1 MTAKNVCV
9 LGATGAVGQQMIQ
22 CLEEA
27 SFPIANLKLL
37 ASKSSVGKTAKF
49 LGEDIALQE
58 AKDGCFDDV
67 DIVLSAVENNI
78 AKIWIPKAVEAGA
91 VVVDNSSAY
100 RLDKDVPL
108 VVADVNP
115 QDIEQNNGI
124 IANPNCATIIA
135 LLAVAPLHKQATIK
149 RMIVSTYQ
157 AASGAGM
164 PGITELLVQ
173 QKAIAQGSDVPEPKA
188 FVDQLAMNLIPD
200 IGGIGDNFYTS
211 EEMKMQNEGR
221 KILHHE
227 NLRVNCTCVRVP
239 IARSHSESIT
249 VEFENEMTPDMAR
262 DILADA
268 KGVKLIDDVRNDD
281 PKKRYPMPL
290 YTSDQDLVFVGRIR
304 EDISAFEP
312 SKSLALWCTGD
323 QIRIGAA
330 TNAVK
335 IAQHLI

>member
-27 SFPIANLKLL
+27 SFSIASLKLL

-49 LGEDIALQE
+49 LGGDIALQE

-124 IANPNCATIIA
+124 ISNPNCATIIA

-164 PGITELLVQ
+164 PGITELLAQ

-188 FVDQLAMNLIPD
+188 FVDQLAMNLIPN

-290 YTSDQDLVFVGRIR
+290 YTSDQDLVYVGRIR